1 MKTSKRI
8 AAAVMGIL
16 CIASTACGS
25 SESSSGSS
33 SSMPEKKLEENQ
45 QQVVER
51 LSNDMETRELE
62 NNTIEWFSFW
72 DINPT
77 ASEDKDIG
85 VDLAL
90 FQTKY
95 NGVIHYNQTTWENK
109 FDDLAALVM
118 ANTSP
123 DFIGADDMDMFPKG
137 AIKGMIEPIDDYID
151 FSTPLWADMKTA
163 ADQFMY
169 QDKHYVA
176 VSRIDPCYIWIY
188 NKNTI
193 DDNGFDQPADL
204 FHEGK
209 WNWDT
214 MSEMC
219 IEFTDAEEDKF
230 ALDGWYYENAL
241 TQSTGLPLIGM
252 SDGKI
257 TNNIEDPRLA
267 KAQDMMYE
275 LQKNGVVY
283 PKQDH
288 EWKVRGDT
296 FGEGIGSGLTL
307 FYPIGLWA
315 IEDAPSVTKPYGD
328 LSSGEVMFVPVPC
341 SADTDAQY
349 IPSRI
354 HGFCICK
361 NAKNP
366 EGVAAF
372 LDCTRYAETDEAA
385 HKITLEQYQ
394 KDYGWTDEMMDM
406 REEIY
411 ALAAEHPVFEFSQG
425 VSKDLA
431 NLADN
436 VTKAS
441 MHPAEAESWSTTV
454 ASNAKAI
461 DYLID
466 EAQSDLDK

>member
-1 MKTSKRI
+1 
-8 AAAVMGIL
+8 
-16 CIASTACGS
+16 
-25 SESSSGSS
+25 
-33 SSMPEKKLEENQ
+33 
-45 QQVVER
+45 
-51 LSNDMETRELE
+51 
-62 NNTIEWFSFW
+62 
-72 DINPT
+72 
-77 ASEDKDIG
+77 
-85 VDLAL
+85 
-90 FQTKY
+90 
-95 NGVIHYNQTTWENK
+95 
-109 FDDLAALVM
+109 M
-118 ANTSP
+118 ANKSP

-137 AIKGMIEPIDDYID
+137 AIKAMIEPIDDYID
-151 FSTPLWADMKTA
+151 FTTPLWSDMKNA
-163 ADQFMY
+163 ADQFMF
-169 QDKHYVA
+169 QGKHYVA

-188 NKNTI
+188 NKETI

-219 IEFTDAEEDKF
+219 IEFTNAEEDKF

-252 SDGKI
+252 NDGVI
-257 TNNIEDPRLA
+257 TNNIGDPKLA

-283 PKQDH
+283 PKH
-288 EWKVRGDT
+288 EHDWKVRGDV

-328 LSSGEVMFVPVPC
+328 LSSGDVMFVPVPC
-341 SADTDAQY
+341 SADSDAQY
-349 IPSRI
+349 VPSRI

-361 NAKNP
+361 NAPNP

-372 LDCTRYAETDEAA
+372 LDCTRLAETDEAA

-394 KDYGWTDEMMDM
+394 NDYGWTDEMMDM
-406 REEIY
+406 RQEIY
-411 ALAAEHPVFEFSQG
+411 DLAAQHPVFEFSQG

-431 NLADN
+431 SLADN
-436 VTKAS
+436 VTKAT
-441 MHPAEAESWSTTV
+441 MHPAEAETWSSV
-454 ASNAKAI
+454 VSSNSKAI
-461 DYLID
+461 DYLIE
-466 EAQSDLDK
+466 EAQSDMG

>member
-257 TNNIEDPRLA
+257 TNNIEDPKLA

>member
-1 MKTSKRI
+1 MRSGKRFG
-8 AAAVMGIL
+8 AALAAIM
-16 CIASTACGS
+16 CIAVTACGS
-25 SESSSGSS
+25 SSDSSGAS
-33 SSMPEKKLEENQ
+33 SSMPEKKLDENQ
-45 QQVVER
+45 QEVVER
-51 LSNDMETRELE
+51 LTNDMVTRDLK

-90 FQTKY
+90 FKAKY
-95 NGVIHYNQTTWENK
+95 DGVINYNQTTWEKK
-109 FDDLAALVM
+109 FDDLAALIM
-118 ANTSP
+118 SNKSP

-137 AIKGMIEPIDDYID
+137 AIKAMIDPIDDYID
-151 FSTPLWADMKTA
+151 FSTPLWADMKSA
-163 ADQFMY
+163 ADQFMF
-169 QDKHYVA
+169 QGKHYVA
-176 VSRIDPCYIWIY
+176 ISRVDPCYIWIY

-193 DDNGFDQPADL
+193 DDCGFDQPADL

-219 IEFTDAEEDKF
+219 VEFTNAEEDKF

-241 TQSTGLPLIGM
+241 TQSTGLPLISM
-252 SDGKI
+252 TDGKI
-257 TNNIEDPRLA
+257 TNNIADPKLA

-283 PKQDH
+283 PKHEH
-288 EWKVRGDT
+288 EWKVRGDV

-328 LSSGEVMFVPVPC
+328 LSAGDVMFVPVPC
-341 SADTDAQY
+341 SADSDAQY
-349 IPSRI
+349 VPSRI

-361 NAKNP
+361 NAPNP

-385 HKITLEQYQ
+385 RKITLEQFQ

-411 ALAAEHPVFEFSQG
+411 KLAAEHPVFEFSQG

-436 VTKAS
+436 VTKAT
-441 MHPAEAESWSTTV
+441 MHPAEPETWSSVV
-454 ASNAKAI
+454 ASNQAAI

-466 EAQSDLDK
+466 EAQEDLG